1 MVANLERFLD
11 SCYILAYL
19 EDAGEGVAPL
29 VEVLLV
35 LGGRVLSGV
44 IVIVL
49 VHSAPFIDP
58 EKLIG
63 DMVIYCNDGGE

>member
-11 SCYILAYL
+11 SCYVLASYL

-35 LGGRVLSGV
+35 VGARVLSGV
-44 IVIVL
+44 IVVVL

-58 EKLIG
+58 EKLIE
-63 DMVIYCNDGGE
+63 DMVICCNE

>member
-11 SCYILAYL
+11 SCYVLASYL

-35 LGGRVLSGV
+35 VGGARVLSGV
-44 IVIVL
+44 IVVVL

-58 EKLIG
+58 EKLIE
-63 DMVIYCNDGGE
+63 DMVICCNE

>member
-11 SCYILAYL
+11 SCYVLASYL

-35 LGGRVLSGV
+35 VGARVLPGV
-44 IVIVL
+44 IVVVL

-58 EKLIG
+58 EKLIE
-63 DMVIYCNDGGE
+63 DMVICCNE

>member
-11 SCYILAYL
+11 SCYVLASYL

-35 LGGRVLSGV
+35 VGARVLSGV
-44 IVIVL
+44 IVVVL

-58 EKLIG
+58 EKLIED
-63 DMVIYCNDGGE
+63 DMVICCNE

>member
-11 SCYILAYL
+11 SCYVLASYL

-29 VEVLLV
+29 VEVFLV
-35 LGGRVLSGV
+35 VGGGGIFSGV
-44 IVIVL
+44 IVVVL

-58 EKLIG
+58 GKLIE
-63 DMVIYCNDGGE
+63 DMVICCNE

>member
-11 SCYILAYL
+11 SCYVLASYL

-35 LGGRVLSGV
+35 LGGARVLSGV
-44 IVIVL
+44 IVVVL

-58 EKLIG
+58 EKLIE
-63 DMVIYCNDGGE
+63 DMVICCNE